1 MSCLTLDVDLSRF
14 DTAPLIAFTV
24 TKQTNYRTETDGRI
38 PPRCGTHQVNQWVDA
53 ETGG

>member
-1 MSCLTLDVDLSRF
+1 MSCLTLDVDLLRF

-24 TKQTNYRTETDGRI
+24 TKQTNYGTETDGGI
-38 PPRCGTHQVNQWVDA
+38 SLRCGTHRVNQWIDT